1 MRRSISSGFFVF
13 VVGILFCLFNIGLCH
28 AQEKYTM
35 RFSHGLPEDH
45 FIAKQYKEWATLID
59 ERSKGVLK
67 VEIYPSA
74 QLFKDQELI
83 RAIQMGTIES
93 GGAYT
98 FNIGRSVSEFNI
110 LDVPFLF
117 HTTEESFKVAKSEV
131 GTLLIRAAEKQGIKV
146 LAWFPFPQEG
156 FAILSKKPLKVPSDC
171 KGLVARVTGPPS
183 AQLIKL
189 WGGGA
194 SHLSGAEMYMG
205 LQRGTL
211 GATFATIETSVER
224 KMYEVAPYSVILHWG
239 MVFAMPLMN
248 TEFFNKLPKE
258 LQEIVVDTALEVE
271 KKTVQRALEINATA
285 KRVLEEKGYPPYI
298 PTKEENALWE
308 KDTQPV
314 RESAVEAASG
324 GKELIK
330 KIDSLLKR

>member
-1 MRRSISSGFFVF
+1 MRRSISNGYFVF
-13 VVGILFCLFNIGLCH
+13 IFGILFCLCNIGLCY

-45 FIAKQYKEWATLID
+45 FIANQYQEWATLIN

-74 QLFKDQELI
+74 QLFKDLEVI

-93 GGAYT
+93 GGAYS
-98 FNIGRSVSEFNI
+98 FNIARSVSEFNI

-117 HTTEESFKVAKSEV
+117 HTTEEMLKVAKSEV

-156 FAILSKKPLKVPSDC
+156 EGILSKKPIKVPSDC
-171 KGLVARVTGPPS
+171 KGLVARATGPPS

-194 SHLSGAEMYMG
+194 SSLSGAEVYMG
-205 LQRGTL
+205 LQRGTI
-211 GATFATIETSVER
+211 GATFSTIETSVER
-224 KMYEVAPYSVILHWG
+224 KIYEVAPYSVILPWG
-239 MVFAMPLMN
+239 AVFAMPLMN
-248 TEFFNKLPKE
+248 AEFFNKLPKGFSNQCQSKE
-258 LQEIVVDTALEVE
+258 GFGG
-271 KKTVQRALEINATA
+271 
-285 KRVLEEKGYPPYI
+285 KRSFTLYSHKRRKCTLGKGYSAH
-298 PTKEENALWE
+298 KGLCNGSRSRRKRASK
-308 KDTQPV
+308 KDKFCFKK
-314 RESAVEAASG
+314 VEILSDINV
-324 GKELIK
+324 LI
-330 KIDSLLKR
+330 

>member
-1 MRRSISSGFFVF
+1 MKRSISSGYFVF
-13 VVGILFCLFNIGLCH
+13 VFGILFCLFSIGLCY

-35 RFSHGLPEDH
+35 RFSHGLPENH
-45 FIAKQYKEWATLID
+45 FIANQYKEWANLIN

-74 QLFKDQELI
+74 QLFKDLEVI

-93 GGAYT
+93 GGSYS
-98 FNIGRSVSEFNI
+98 FNIGRSVAEFNI

-117 HTTEESFKVAKSEV
+117 HTTEEMLKVAKSEV
-131 GTLLIRAAEKQGIKV
+131 GALLVRAAEKQGIKV
-146 LAWFPFPQEG
+146 LAWFPYPQEG
-156 FAILSKKPLKVPSDC
+156 EGILSKNPLKVPSDC
-171 KGLVARVTGPPS
+171 KGLIARATGPPS

-194 SHLSGAEMYMG
+194 SSLSGAEVYMG

-211 GATFATIETSVER
+211 GATFSTIETSVER
-224 KMYEVAPYSVILHWG
+224 KIYEVAPYSVIIPWG
-239 MVFAMPLMN
+239 AVFAMPLMN
-248 TEFFNKLPKE
+248 AEYFNKLPKE
-258 LQEIVVDTALEVE
+258 LQEIVVDAALEVE
-271 KKTVQRALEINATA
+271 KKTVQRALEINASA

-308 KDTQPV
+308 KDTQPIKD
-314 RESAVEAASG
+314 SAMEASPG
-324 GKELIK
+324 GKELLK
-330 KIDSLLKR
+330 KIDSILKR